1 MLSINLMG
9 CYVWRKVCSSRN
21 LVIRRL
27 ICVMG
32 NTRYFYMKQRRV
44 SSFIS
49 KLVDPDGIE
58 FSDPRVIENIFL
70 NHFKGIL
77 APQLEAVNSDLV
89 SCYSIW

>member
-1 MLSINLMG
+1 MINLG
-9 CYVWRKVCSSRN
+9 D
-21 LVIRRL
+21 
-27 ICVMG
+27 G
-32 NTRYFYMKQRRV
+32 NIRYFYGLMKQRRV

-77 APQLEAVNSDLV
+77 APQLEAVNSDLSHV
-89 SCYSIW
+89 TPFGRPS